1 MTPLIMI
8 TNDDGIESDGIK
20 ALADAM
26 VGLGDVVVAAPAR
39 QQSAVSHSISLSHPL
54 RVKPLGESR
63 YAISGTPA
71 DACFLG
77 LFELC
82 PRVPDIVVSGI
93 NHGANVGTDLYYSGT
108 MAGAM
113 EAAIRGIPAI
123 AVSQQLPESLL
134 VPPSEQAVAEKADHW
149 DPFERTDDTMKRCLK
164 ATAEFAAR
172 VTKALLTEPVP
183 GGAAL
188 SLNGPNQPA
197 QGYRWTTV
205 GGRLYRG
212 HTDRRVDPRGVAYY
226 WIGGPRERYEP
237 EPGTDLEAIENGFFS
252 LSPVRIDRNANI
264 AEPPAL
270 TTALAAAE

>member
-8 TNDDGIESDGIK
+8 TNDDGIESEGIK

-26 VGLGDVVVAAPAR
+26 QHLGDVVVAAPAR

-54 RVKPLGESR
+54 RVKPLGDRR

-77 LFELC
+77 IFELC

-134 VPPSEQAVAEKADHW
+134 VPPSEQTIGEKADHW
-149 DPFERTDDTMKRCLK
+149 DPFERSDQTMRDCLRR
-164 ATAEFAAR
+164 TAEFA
-172 VTKALLTEPVP
+172 TKVAQQLLDEPLP
-183 GGAAL
+183 DGAAI
-188 SLNGPNQPA
+188 SLNGPNRPPL
-197 QGYRWTTV
+197 GHRWTRV

-212 HTDRRVDPRGVAYY
+212 QSVRRVDPRGVAYY
-226 WIGGPRERYEP
+226 WIGGPRERHEP
-237 EPGTDLEAIENGFFS
+237 ESGSDLEAIEDGYFS
-252 LSPVRIDRNANI
+252 ISPIRVDRSADL
-264 AEPPAL
+264 AQPSTWAL
-270 TTALAAAE
+270 ES